1 MDDARSGYL
10 TTPETQDEPG
20 GLADRLGDPED
31 EGVVG
36 PHQLHP
42 GAYKH
47 GVPFLA
53 VVKRDADFGAQDRR
67 TPCGPQLPDPI
78 ALLDAQVRVGEPAQ
92 AVLQ

>member
-1 MDDARSGYL
+1 MPLLA
-10 TTPETQDEPG
+10 PEAQNELG

-31 EGVVG
+31 EVAVG

-42 GAYKH
+42 GADEN

-67 TPCGPQLPDPI
+67 TPDGP
-78 ALLDAQVRVGEPAQ
+78 
-92 AVLQ
+92 